1 MNEKDLRK
9 KSQTDWAR
17 IDAMRDEDIELADI
31 PELDEAFFKN
41 AVIRLPEKKVPV
53 TIRLDREVLEWFK
66 AQGKGYQSRINAL
79 LKAYKETHDA

>member
-1 MNEKDLRK
+1 MNEKDLGK
-9 KSQTDWAR
+9 KSRTDWAR
-17 IDAMRDEDIELADI
+17 VDAMRDEDIDLADI

-41 AVIRLPEKKVPV
+41 AVIRLPGKKVPV

-79 LKAYKETHDA
+79 LKAYKEAHGA

>member
-9 KSQTDWAR
+9 KSRTDWAR
-17 IDAMRDEDIELADI
+17 IDAMRDEDLDLVDI

-53 TIRLDREVLEWFK
+53 TIRLDREVLAWFK

-79 LKAYKETHDA
+79 LKAYKEAHGA

>member
-9 KSQTDWAR
+9 KSRTDWAR
-17 IDAMRDEDIELADI
+17 IDAMRDEDLDLVDI

-79 LKAYKETHDA
+79 LKAYKEAHGA

>member
-9 KSQTDWAR
+9 KSRTDWAR

-79 LKAYKETHDA
+79 LIAYKEAHGA

>member
-1 MNEKDLRK
+1 MNEKDLGK
-9 KSQTDWAR
+9 KSRTDWAR
-17 IDAMRDEDIELADI
+17 IDAMRDEDIDRADI
-31 PELDEAFFKN
+31 PELDESFFKN

-79 LKAYKETHDA
+79 LKAYKEAHGA